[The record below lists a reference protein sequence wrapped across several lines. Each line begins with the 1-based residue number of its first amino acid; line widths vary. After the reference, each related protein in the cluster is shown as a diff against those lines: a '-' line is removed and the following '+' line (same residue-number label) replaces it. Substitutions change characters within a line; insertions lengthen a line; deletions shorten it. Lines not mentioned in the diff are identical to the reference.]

1 MGRCIRQKGESQK
14 GAWWQPNE
22 DKHVTKKI
30 GECGEPEFAQ
40 IVSSVTFNQTQYIC
54 AQAALT

>member
-1 MGRCIRQKGESQK
+1 MGRCIGQKGGSQK
-14 GAWWQPNE
+14 VAWWQPNE

-30 GECGEPEFAQ
+30 GEYCEPEFAQ
-40 IVSSVTFNQTQYIC
+40 IVSYVTVNQTQYIC